1 VRTSLLAVTIDGII
15 PESVKVWKIS
25 ASATADDYH
34 NNIGESQ
41 FERWMTDLE
50 NILERLGGSWLII
63 IVSEP
68 RDSDLEPC
76 YYYYTDILVV

>member
-1 VRTSLLAVTIDGII
+1 
-15 PESVKVWKIS
+15 VWKIS

-34 NNIGESQ
+34 NNIGETQ
-41 FERWMTDLE
+41 FEKWMTELE

-68 RDSDLEPC
+68 RDSDL
-76 YYYYTDILVV
+76 